1 MKAGFFKKFF
11 NVTLIWVFS
20 LGLVSCSIPDT
31 WAGGTEDV
39 MTRSF
44 DVSEGGAL
52 TMDVERAS
60 IEVDTQKG
68 ETVKVKVVLEA
79 KTSSQSRA
87 QEIFDDYKIDFKHT
101 GSDVT
106 IEADWKGGRGFFS
119 GGNRIRVHF
128 MVTVPEQYDLDLRTS
143 GGSIS
148 VSDIQ
153 GEVKANTSGGSLKIE
168 TVKGEVQAR
177 TSGGSIR
184 LEGCT
189 GDADVK
195 TSGGSIRIGK
205 VHGEVKANTSGGSIS
220 VDEVMGRI
228 NAHTSGGSISVYISK
243 QPAGDCSLRTSG
255 GSITAKLAEDIK
267 VDVDAK
273 TSGGRV
279 TTDFPVTTRTGEL
292 SKHKLQAQINGG
304 GPELYLRTSGGN
316 IRIREID

>member
-1 MKAGFFKKFF
+1 MKAGFFKTFF
-11 NVTLIWVFS
+11 YVTIICVFS
-20 LGLVSCSIPDT
+20 LGLVSCSISET
-31 WAGGTEDV
+31 WAGGSEDV

-60 IEVDTQKG
+60 IEVNTQNG
-68 ETVKVKVVLEA
+68 ETVKVKVVLKA
-79 KTSSQSRA
+79 KTSSKSRA
-87 QEIFDDYKIDFKHT
+87 QEIFDDYKMDFKHT

-106 IEADWKGGRGFFS
+106 VEADWEGGSGFFS

-128 MVTVPEQYDLDLRTS
+128 MVTVPEQYDLDLKTS

-148 VSDIQ
+148 VSDIE
-153 GEVKANTSGGSLKIE
+153 GEVKAKTSGGSLKFE
-168 TVKGEVQAR
+168 TVKGKVLGN

-184 LEGCT
+184 LQGCT

-205 VHGEVKANTSGGSIS
+205 VHGEVKANTSGGSIK

-228 NAHTSGGSISVYISK
+228 NANTSGGSISAYISK

-255 GSITAKLAEDIK
+255 GSITAKLAKGIK

-279 TTDFPVTTRTGEL
+279 TTDFPVTIRAGEL
-292 SKHKLQAQINGG
+292 SKHKLQARINGG
-304 GPELYLRTSGGN
+304 GPELYLRTSGGS
-316 IRIREID
+316 IRIQEID

>member
-11 NVTLIWVFS
+11 NVTLVFVFA
-20 LGLVSCSIPDT
+20 LGFLSCSIGDT

-39 MTRSF
+39 ITRSF

-68 ETVKVKVVLEA
+68 ETVNVKVVLKA

-106 IEADWKGGRGFFS
+106 IEADWKGGKGFFS

-128 MVTVPEQYDLDLRTS
+128 MVTVPVQYDLDLKTS

-148 VSDIQ
+148 VSDIE
-153 GEVKANTSGGSLKIE
+153 GEVEAKTSGGSLKFE
-168 TVKGEVQAR
+168 TVKGEVEGR
-177 TSGGSIR
+177 TSGGSIK

-189 GDADVK
+189 GNADVK

-205 VHGEVKANTSGGSIS
+205 VHGEVKAYTSGGSIS

-228 NAHTSGGSISVYISK
+228 NAHTSGGSISAYISK
-243 QPAGDCSLRTSG
+243 QPAGDCSLKTSG

-279 TTDFPVTTRTGEL
+279 KTDFPVTIRAGEL
-292 SKHKLQAQINGG
+292 SKTKLQAQINGG

-316 IRIREID
+316 IRIQEID

>member
-11 NVTLIWVFS
+11 YVTLIWVCT
-20 LGLVSCSIPDT
+20 LGLVSCSIAET

-60 IEVDTQKG
+60 IEVNTQKG
-68 ETVKVKVVLEA
+68 ETVNVKVVLKA
-79 KTSSQSRA
+79 KTTSKSRA
-87 QEIFDDYKIDFKHT
+87 QEIFDDYKMDFKHT

-106 IEADWKGGRGFFS
+106 IEADWKGGRGIFS

-128 MVTVPEQYDLDLRTS
+128 IVTVPVEYDLDLKTS

-148 VSDIQ
+148 VSDIE
-153 GEVKANTSGGSLKIE
+153 GEVKAK
-168 TVKGEVQAR
+168 
-177 TSGGSIR
+177 TSGGSIK
-184 LEGCT
+184 LQGCS

-205 VHGEVKANTSGGSIS
+205 IHGEVKAHTSGGSIT

-228 NAHTSGGSISVYISK
+228 NAHTSGGSITAYISK
-243 QPAGDCSLRTSG
+243 QPAGDCSLKTSG
-255 GSITAKLAEDIK
+255 GSITAKLAEGIK

-279 TTDFPVTTRTGEL
+279 KTDFPVTIRAGEL

-304 GPELYLRTSGGN
+304 GPELYLRTSGGS
-316 IRIREID
+316 IRIQKID